1 MSAHPEP
8 GPEAVE
14 FMTRL
19 RERGVTFGLR
29 GNRLWLTPGR
39 AYKDLSPE
47 EFATLRR
54 CRADI
59 KQAIRSEASV
69 SAPPLA
75 ETPLAEPPAPAPP
88 PPEPEPERLMWTW
101 DFQRRITLADVEVAY
116 GGRPPAGI
124 SRSEAF
130 AYARTWLEQE
140 QLRRYDSQVV
150 ALILRHGIEER

>member
-8 GPEAVE
+8 GPEVVE

-54 CRADI
+54 CRSDI
-59 KQAIRSEASV
+59 KQAIRAEVTV
-69 SAPPLA
+69 SAP
-75 ETPLAEPPAPAPP
+75 PLAEPPAPAPP
-88 PPEPEPERLMWTW
+88 PPKPEPEPLMWTW
-101 DFQRRITLADVEVAY
+101 DFQRRITQADVEAAY
-116 GGRPPAGI
+116 RGQPPAGI
-124 SRSEAF
+124 PRREAF

-140 QLRRYDSQVV
+140 RLQRYDSQTV
-150 ALILRHGIEER
+150 ALILRHGREER